1 MIKLVVQPYCH
12 SCPDFEPHAEKP
24 ILLYDSSGDL
34 YDTLGDTVIFC
45 KHRDRCRRMMEHL
58 KAELEEHKEKD

>member
-12 SCPDFEPHAEKP
+12 SCPDFEVDVEKP
-24 ILLYDSSGDL
+24 TVY
-34 YDTLGDTVIFC
+34 YANFEECETVGDTMIFC
-45 KHRDRCRRMMEHL
+45 EHRDRCRRMMEHL